1 MDIEQQEAHPGL
13 ENNEFAQN
21 SSLTIHET
29 NLVESYEQM
38 IDVLDLMRKN
48 LDFEEGDE
56 NDLENEQFSMKNLNK
71 EVTQSYKRTKQAGE
85 NLNSLY
91 SKIKN
96 VHAGINEFIEALPE
110 DHLTQET
117 NSFAFDCYKQ
127 ATVDMIEREKQSL
140 DLLKCENGHNGITT
154 NNGNNGA

>member
-1 MDIEQQEAHPGL
+1 MDIEQEEAHPGL

-29 NLVESYEQM
+29 SLVESYEQM
-38 IDVLDLMRKN
+38 ISVLELMRKN
-48 LDFEEGDE
+48 LDFEEAEE
-56 NDLENEQFSMKNLNK
+56 NDMDNEPFSMKSLNK
-71 EVTQSYKRTKQAGE
+71 EVTSSYKRTKQAGE
-85 NLNSLY
+85 ILNSLY

-96 VHAGINEFIEALPE
+96 VHSGINEFIEALPE

-127 ATVDMIEREKQSL
+127 AIVEMIDKERQSIVTDEQYNENQA
-140 DLLKCENGHNGITT
+140 DLN
-154 NNGNNGA
+154 